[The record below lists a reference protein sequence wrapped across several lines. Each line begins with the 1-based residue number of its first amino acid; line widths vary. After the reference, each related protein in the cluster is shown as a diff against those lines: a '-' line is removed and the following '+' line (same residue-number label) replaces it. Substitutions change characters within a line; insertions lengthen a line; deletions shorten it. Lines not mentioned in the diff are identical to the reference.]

1 MEYTQGPRTTA
12 DSIAEGRM
20 KSSLDSGVKRKI
32 IKKVLNKKKKKKE
45 KKNAIQK

>member
-20 KSSLDSGVKRKI
+20 KSSLDTGMKRRI
-32 IKKVLNKKKKKKE
+32 IKGALKKKKKE